1 MVDRVNPKSVYLHSM
16 SAVVQPVI
24 KAARYFLA
32 HAPGLVIHGSKP
44 AREIAREPALRERIQ
59 KRLRTFDEAIS
70 YAPNRAFLGSIYPDE
85 LASMRRPWFEMKH
98 EGARRQ
104 PHGEILPEEEF
115 YALMRLCDPFGLL
128 WLEEEFLRKVRDKS
142 RLHALFGEANIKK
155 LNDAKPLSA
164 IDAEVAAS
172 SALPLYLRDGRLI
185 GCMLAGEKEDRS
197 LAADVLLENLAC
209 KATATV
215 ALKTVLN
222 DTSVDAA
229 TIDYILNSGEEAV
242 GDRYQRGGG
251 NLAKAIGEMCGCSA
265 AAGVDVKGFC
275 SGPNHALLLAGSL
288 VSAGVFQNV
297 VVAGGCSLAKLGM
310 KFQGHLKHEQ
320 PVLED
325 VLAGVAIHVAR
336 DDGKHPLLRLDS
348 VGLHRIGTGSGQQAI
363 FEALVA
369 EPLQKLGLRFGD
381 VDKYA
386 TELHNPEV
394 TEPSG
399 SGNVP
404 LTNYKLIA
412 ALAAKKKEIAPA
424 EIMSF
429 VEKHGM
435 PGYAPTQGHIASA
448 VPFLGHALDRI
459 MSGAMQRAMFLAKG
473 SLFLGRMTQ
482 MADGISFIIE
492 RNPDK

>member
-1 MVDRVNPKSVYLHSM
+1 
-16 SAVVQPVI
+16 VI
-24 KAARYFLA
+24 KGVRYFLA
-32 HAPGLVIHGSKP
+32 HTPGLVIHGSKP

-59 KRLRTFDEAIS
+59 ARLRTFDDALS
-70 YAPNRAFLGSIYPDE
+70 YAPNQAFLGSIYPDE
-85 LASMRRPWFEMKH
+85 LATMQRPWFGTRH
-98 EGARRQ
+98 EGTRRQ
-104 PHGEILPEEEF
+104 RHGEIMPEEEF
-115 YALMRLCDPFGLL
+115 YALMKLCDLFGLL
-128 WLEEEFLRKVRDKS
+128 WLEEGFLRTAREGS
-142 RLHALFGEANIKK
+142 HLHSLIGEGESKK
-155 LNDAKPLSA
+155 LNDGKALSA
-164 IDAEVAAS
+164 IETEVGTAA
-172 SALPLYLRDGRLI
+172 ALPLYLRDGRLV
-185 GCMLAGEKEDRS
+185 GCMLPGEKEDRS

-209 KATATV
+209 KATAAM
-215 ALKTVLN
+215 ALKTLLN
-222 DTSVDAA
+222 DTSMDATA
-229 TIDYILNSGEEAV
+229 VDYILNSGEEAV

-251 NLAKAIGEMCGCSA
+251 NLAKAIGEMSGCSM

-288 VSAGVFQNV
+288 ISAGVFRNV

-310 KFQGHLKHEQ
+310 KFQGHLKHEH

-325 VLAGVAIHVAR
+325 VLAGVAIHVSQ

-348 VGLHRIGTGSGQQAI
+348 VGLHRIGTGSSQQAI

-369 EPLQKLGLRFGD
+369 APLEKLHLRFGD
-381 VDKYA
+381 IDKYA

-404 LTNYKLIA
+404 LTNYKLVA
-412 ALAAKKKEIAPA
+412 ALAARKKEIAQN
-424 EIMSF
+424 EMMGF

-459 MSGAMQRAMFLAKG
+459 MTGAMQRAMFLAKG

-482 MADGISFIIE
+482 MADGLSFIIE
-492 RNPDK
+492 RNPGC